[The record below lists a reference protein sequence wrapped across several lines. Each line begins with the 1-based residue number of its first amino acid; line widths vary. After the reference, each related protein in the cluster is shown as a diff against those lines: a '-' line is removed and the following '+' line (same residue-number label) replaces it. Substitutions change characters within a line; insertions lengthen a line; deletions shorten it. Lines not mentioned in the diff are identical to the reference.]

1 MMYVLKDKLAKTV
14 ICSTKETWQTCN
26 V

>member
-1 MMYVLKDKLAKTV
+1 MYVLKDKLAKTV
-14 ICSTKETWQTCN
+14 ICSTKEAWQTCN